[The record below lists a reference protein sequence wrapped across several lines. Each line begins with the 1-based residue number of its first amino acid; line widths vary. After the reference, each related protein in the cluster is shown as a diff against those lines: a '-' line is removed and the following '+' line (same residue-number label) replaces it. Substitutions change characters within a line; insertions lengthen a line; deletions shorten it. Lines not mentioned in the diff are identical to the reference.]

1 MKSETDVLDRDLD
14 RMLLGRHDETVHV
27 GVDRVELEEFGRIL
41 ALGGE
46 EFLASVY
53 TSEERAH
60 CKGRLE
66 KLATRFAAKEA
77 ASKALGTGLRAIGLA
92 EVEVVTA
99 ANGQPRLRLHG
110 RAKDRAAALGVSSIS
125 VSLTHTAA
133 VAEAFVVALALDPTP
148 TDSLRKES
156 TL

>member
-1 MKSETDVLDRDLD
+1 MNSSPDILDRGLG
-14 RMLLGRHDETVHV
+14 RMLLDCFDETIHA

-41 ALGGE
+41 ALGGD

-53 TSEERAH
+53 TSKERAH
-60 CKGRLE
+60 CGGRLE

-77 ASKALGTGLRAIGLA
+77 ASKALGTGLRSIGLA
-92 EVEVVTA
+92 EIEVVTA
-99 ANGQPRLRLHG
+99 ANGQPRLELRG
-110 RAKDRAAALGVSSIS
+110 RAKDRAAVLGITSVS
-125 VSLTHTAA
+125 VSLTHTSV
-133 VAEAFVVALALDPTP
+133 VAEAFVVALAIAPTR

>member
-1 MKSETDVLDRDLD
+1 MNSTTDIRDRDLD
-14 RMLLGRHDETVHV
+14 RMLLHRPDETIHA

-41 ALGGE
+41 ALGGD

-53 TSEERAH
+53 TCEERAY
-60 CKGRLE
+60 CGGRLE

-77 ASKALGTGLRAIGLA
+77 ASKALGTGIRAIGLG
-92 EVEVVTA
+92 EVEVLTA
-99 ANGQPRLRLHG
+99 ANGQPRLQLRG
-110 RAKDRAAALGVSSIS
+110 RARDRAAVLGITSIS
-125 VSLTHTAA
+125 VSLTHTS
-133 VAEAFVVALALDPTP
+133 VMAEAFVVAIAVDATT

>member
-1 MKSETDVLDRDLD
+1 MNRETHVLDCMMLD
-14 RMLLGRHDETVHV
+14 RHGDAIHA
-27 GVDRVELEEFGRIL
+27 GVDRVELEEFGRIV

-46 EFLASVY
+46 DFLASVY
-53 TSEERAH
+53 TLEERAH
-60 CKGRLE
+60 CEGRLE

-110 RAKDRAAALGVSSIS
+110 RAKDRAEAIGITSIS
-125 VSLTHTAA
+125 VSLTHTSAA
-133 VAEAFVVALALDPTP
+133 AEAFVVALAGVPPT

-156 TL
+156 TP